1 MYPNWN
7 GKEKIMFPSNPSFV
21 EKLVQTKQ
29 EEIDRQIRG
38 FDERDFLNFQKPI
51 IKIALKPKEDEVFF
65 WWKAWQMKFDLL
77 TKAER

>member
-29 EEIDRQIRG
+29 EEIEREIRG
-38 FDERDFLNFQKPI
+38 FDEREFLNFQKPI
-51 IKIALKPKEDEVFF
+51 IKIALKPKVLRFVGVMALL
-65 WWKAWQMKFDLL
+65 AWLIMIVN
-77 TKAER
+77 